1 MRKRQKES
9 ECEIE
14 RGRKGEQS
22 DDIIDGKD
30 KQTQKNRQTDRETK
44 QRARMTKV
52 GK

>member
-22 DDIIDGKD
+22 DDI
-30 KQTQKNRQTDRETK
+30 QTEKTNKHRKTGRQTERLNRGPE
-44 QRARMTKV
+44 
-52 GK
+52 